1 MPLMPARDA
10 VAIAF
15 AHLANDVLMRQSLEL
30 AATAWKKVPSA
41 WFDKEPD
48 HSRFQAEI
56 ALHALCDEQV
66 RREMV
71 AEAEVTLRE
80 IPNGVNLL
88 LLRSLIRHGGKDHAL
103 ALLVN
108 VDPQS
113 RENGLFA
120 IAEELASEGSLLEAR
135 NLVAPEIAKWATD
148 VEVPVSPKGASDQL
162 TDKLFTRAAML
173 YRIGAFDKANELAA
187 RGHARRMKQES
198 NAPSTNPAPGFSPFM
213 QKAFRIGDF
222 SGEWGRL
229 DDARIIGYVR
239 SKDWASLVRLR
250 LSVADNPERIVH
262 IDPAIAAE
270 MAK

>member
-1 MPLMPARDA
+1 MTAAEAKTTTRPSKDDSNSVFFRVIISAMRKRADLVREQAAPLDYFDRVTILCAGAITLDCAGANWDALQLVVDASNLIPVVSIGKDDVDEVKVHQKYAINASAQSA

-135 NLVAPEIAKWATD
+135 NLVAPEIANG
-148 VEVPVSPKGASDQL
+148 PPMSRCQYL
-162 TDKLFTRAAML
+162 R
-173 YRIGAFDKANELAA
+173 
-187 RGHARRMKQES
+187 RGQ
-198 NAPSTNPAPGFSPFM
+198 
-213 QKAFRIGDF
+213 
-222 SGEWGRL
+222 
-229 DDARIIGYVR
+229 
-239 SKDWASLVRLR
+239 
-250 LSVADNPERIVH
+250 
-262 IDPAIAAE
+262 AIN
-270 MAK
+270 